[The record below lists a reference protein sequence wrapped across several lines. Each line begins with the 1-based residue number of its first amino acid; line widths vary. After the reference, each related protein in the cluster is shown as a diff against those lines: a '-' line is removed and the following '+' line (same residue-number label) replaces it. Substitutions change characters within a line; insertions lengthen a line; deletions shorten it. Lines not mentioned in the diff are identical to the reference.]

1 MSTKTDMPESDSKLD
16 LVRWLSVAILLSI
29 GLFGFYYFAENS
41 LLLRVVVLLG
51 LVAGSVVIALQTVKG
66 QFARGFLQDAYIEV
80 RKVIWPSRQETV
92 QTTGIVI
99 VAVIIV
105 ALMVWML
112 DSILLW
118 LVRLLV
124 GQGG

>member
-29 GLFGFYYFAENS
+29 GLFGFYYFADNS

-51 LVAGSVVIALQTVKG
+51 LVAGSVFIALKTVKG

-80 RKVIWPSRQETV
+80 RKVIWPSRQETM

>member
-51 LVAGSVVIALQTVKG
+51 LVAGSVVIALKTVKG